1 MSNEI
6 DKQPI
11 LFSHTLHILS
21 EKFWLD
27 QKTLAGFLLVRLVD
41 QHVLSGEAGWLSKS
55 WWRHQHLELR
65 TIV

>member
-11 LFSHTLHILS
+11 LFSNTLHILS

-27 QKTLAGFLLVRLVD
+27 QHLTLAG
-41 QHVLSGEAGWLSKS
+41 LSLFSTG
-55 WWRHQHLELR
+55 
-65 TIV
+65 